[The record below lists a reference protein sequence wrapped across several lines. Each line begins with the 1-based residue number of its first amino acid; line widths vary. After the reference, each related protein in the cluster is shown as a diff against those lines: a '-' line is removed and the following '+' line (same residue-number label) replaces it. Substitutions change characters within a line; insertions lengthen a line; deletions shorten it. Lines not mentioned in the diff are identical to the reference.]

1 MSPEDDKV
9 VNFLRRYR
17 PSLPPRP
24 IDEEE
29 QLMQMI
35 RGERPVTWPKSLP
48 LLGWITGIT
57 ALSVLIVASYRWS
70 DPHPQ
75 LSQISDEQL
84 EAFLVES
91 WNHSIAPP
99 IAASSVYSSPW
110 MSLNEPQLTYST
122 YNP

>member
-35 RGERPVTWPKSLP
+35 RGEKPVTSPKLLP
-48 LLGWITGIT
+48 LLGLITGIT
-57 ALSVLIVASYRWS
+57 ALSSLIFASYRWFH
-70 DPHPQ
+70 PHPQ
-75 LSQISDEQL
+75 LGQISDEQL

-99 IAASSVYSSPW
+99 IAAPSVYSSPW

>member
-24 IDEEE
+24 IDQEE

-35 RGERPVTWPKSLP
+35 RGERPVTSPKLLP

-75 LSQISDEQL
+75 LGQISDEEL

-99 IAASSVYSSPW
+99 MAAPSVYSSPW

>member
-24 IDEEE
+24 IDQEE

-35 RGERPVTWPKSLP
+35 REEKPVTSPKSLP
-48 LLGWITGIT
+48 LLGLITGIT
-57 ALSVLIVASYRWS
+57 ALSALIFASYRWS
-70 DPHPQ
+70 HPHPQ
-75 LSQISDEQL
+75 LGQISDEEL

>member
-24 IDEEE
+24 IDQEE

-35 RGERPVTWPKSLP
+35 RGEKPVTSPKSLP
-48 LLGWITGIT
+48 LLGLITGIT
-57 ALSVLIVASYRWS
+57 ALSALIFASYRWS
-70 DPHPQ
+70 HPHPQ
-75 LSQISDEQL
+75 LGQISDEEL

>member
-24 IDEEE
+24 IDQEE

-75 LSQISDEQL
+75 LGQISDEQL

-99 IAASSVYSSPW
+99 IAAPSVYSSPW
-110 MSLNEPQLTYST
+110 MTLNEPQLTYST

>member
-35 RGERPVTWPKSLP
+35 RGEKPVNSLKLPP

-75 LSQISDEQL
+75 LSQISDEEL

-99 IAASSVYSSPW
+99 IAAPSVYSSPW

>member
-24 IDEEE
+24 IDQEE

-35 RGERPVTWPKSLP
+35 REEKPVNSPKLLP
-48 LLGWITGIT
+48 LLGLITGIT

-75 LSQISDEQL
+75 LSQISDEEL

-99 IAASSVYSSPW
+99 IAAPSVYSSPW

>member
-24 IDEEE
+24 IDQEE

-35 RGERPVTWPKSLP
+35 RGERPVTWPKSLRV
-48 LLGWITGIT
+48 LGWITGIT

>member
-1 MSPEDDKV
+1 MSPEDEKV

-24 IDEEE
+24 IDQEE

-75 LSQISDEQL
+75 LGQISDEQL

-91 WNHSIAPP
+91 WNHSI
-99 IAASSVYSSPW
+99 
-110 MSLNEPQLTYST
+110 QLTYST

>member
-1 MSPEDDKV
+1 MSPEDEKV

-24 IDEEE
+24 IDQEE

-57 ALSVLIVASYRWS
+57 ALSALIFASYRWP

-75 LSQISDEQL
+75 LGQISDEQL

-99 IAASSVYSSPW
+99 IAAPSVYSSPW

>member
-24 IDEEE
+24 IDQEE

-35 RGERPVTWPKSLP
+35 RGEKPVTSPKSLP
-48 LLGWITGIT
+48 LLGLITGIT
-57 ALSVLIVASYRWS
+57 ALSVLIFASYRWS
-70 DPHPQ
+70 HPHPQ
-75 LSQISDEQL
+75 LGQISDEEL

-110 MSLNEPQLTYST
+110 MSLNEPHLFYL
-122 YNP
+122 

>member
-35 RGERPVTWPKSLP
+35 RGERPVTRPKSLP

-57 ALSVLIVASYRWS
+57 ALSVLIVGSYRWF

-75 LSQISDEQL
+75 LGQISDEQL

-99 IAASSVYSSPW
+99 IAAPSVYSSPW

>member
-1 MSPEDDKV
+1 MSPEDEKV

-24 IDEEE
+24 IDQEE

>member
-35 RGERPVTWPKSLP
+35 RGERPVTSPKLLP
-48 LLGWITGIT
+48 LLGLITGIT
-57 ALSVLIVASYRWS
+57 ALSSLIFASYRWS

-75 LSQISDEQL
+75 LVQISDEEL

-99 IAASSVYSSPW
+99 IAAPSVYSSPW
-110 MSLNEPQLTYST
+110 MILNEPQLTYST

>member
-1 MSPEDDKV
+1 MSPEDEKV

-24 IDEEE
+24 IDQEE

-75 LSQISDEQL
+75 LSQISDVQL

>member
-1 MSPEDDKV
+1 MSPEDEKV

-35 RGERPVTWPKSLP
+35 RGERPVTCPKSLP

-57 ALSVLIVASYRWS
+57 ALSVLIVGSYRWFH
-70 DPHPQ
+70 PHPQ
-75 LSQISDEQL
+75 LGQISDEQL

-99 IAASSVYSSPW
+99 IAAPSVYSSPW

>member
-75 LSQISDEQL
+75 LGQISDEQL

-99 IAASSVYSSPW
+99 IAAPSVYSSPW

>member
-35 RGERPVTWPKSLP
+35 REEKPVNFPKSLP
-48 LLGWITGIT
+48 LLGLITGIT
-57 ALSVLIVASYRWS
+57 ALSLLIFASYRWS

-75 LSQISDEQL
+75 LGQISDEQL

-99 IAASSVYSSPW
+99 IAAPSVYSSPW
-110 MSLNEPQLTYST
+110 MSLNESQLTYST

>member
-24 IDEEE
+24 IDQEE

>member
-1 MSPEDDKV
+1 MSPEDEKV

-35 RGERPVTWPKSLP
+35 REERPVNFPKSLP
-48 LLGWITGIT
+48 LLGLITGIT
-57 ALSVLIVASYRWS
+57 ALSVLIFASSRWS

-75 LSQISDEQL
+75 LGQISDEQL

-99 IAASSVYSSPW
+99 IAAPSVYSSPW

>member
-35 RGERPVTWPKSLP
+35 REEKPVNSPKLLP
-48 LLGWITGIT
+48 LLGLITGIT

-75 LSQISDEQL
+75 LSQISDEEL

-99 IAASSVYSSPW
+99 IAAPSVYSSPW

>member
-35 RGERPVTWPKSLP
+35 RGERPVTRPKSLP

-75 LSQISDEQL
+75 LGQISDEQL

>member
-24 IDEEE
+24 IDQEE

-35 RGERPVTWPKSLP
+35 RGERPVTSPKLLP

-75 LSQISDEQL
+75 LGQISDEEL

-99 IAASSVYSSPW
+99 IAAPSVYSSPW

>member
-75 LSQISDEQL
+75 LGQISDEQL

>member
-35 RGERPVTWPKSLP
+35 RGERPVTCPKLP
-48 LLGWITGIT
+48 SLLGLITGIT
-57 ALSVLIVASYRWS
+57 ALSLLIFASYRWS

-75 LSQISDEQL
+75 LGQISDEQL

-99 IAASSVYSSPW
+99 IAAPSVYSSPL
-110 MSLNEPQLTYST
+110 MTLNEPQLTYST

>member
-9 VNFLRRYR
+9 VDFLRRYR

-35 RGERPVTWPKSLP
+35 RGEKQITSPQSLP
-48 LLGWITGIT
+48 LLGLITGIA
-57 ALSVLIVASYRWS
+57 ALSVLIFGSSRWS
-70 DPHPQ
+70 HLQPH
-75 LSQISDEQL
+75 LSQISDEEL

-91 WNHSIAPP
+91 WDYSIDEP
-99 IAASSVYSSPW
+99 ISVLNIDSSPW
-110 MSLNEPQLTYST
+110 TTLNEPQLTYST

>member
-35 RGERPVTWPKSLP
+35 REEKPVHFPKSLP
-48 LLGWITGIT
+48 LLGFITGIT
-57 ALSVLIVASYRWS
+57 ALSVLIFASYRWS
-70 DPHPQ
+70 HPHPQ
-75 LSQISDEQL
+75 LGQISDEQL

-99 IAASSVYSSPW
+99 IAAPSVYSSPW
-110 MSLNEPQLTYST
+110 MTLNEPHLTYST

>member
-1 MSPEDDKV
+1 MSPEDEKV

-24 IDEEE
+24 IDQEE

-75 LSQISDEQL
+75 LGQISDEQL

-99 IAASSVYSSPW
+99 IAAPSVYSSPW